1 MMHDE
6 LKVAIGKKVVLRE
19 RSERSSF
26 PPPSARKT
34 MGVFGVIAEELG
46 LTHIR
51 DAHSRRDVALL
62 LVSRFIRMAGSVLL
76 APPCTHQL

>member
-1 MMHDE
+1 
-6 LKVAIGKKVVLRE
+6 
-19 RSERSSF
+19 
-26 PPPSARKT
+26 